1 MWRRVERAERDEAGF
16 SLVEVILAMVIIVG
30 VLALMLGIVVSS
42 LTTVAQARQRQTAT
56 ALATQG
62 IEVLR
67 ALPYDMVT
75 LNHAGDTPDATATY
89 AVFESGV
96 YRLRTTLPSLNL
108 NEQLMVNDVSGRTKD
123 ITVDEVTYRVHTY
136 VTLAANDAF
145 NLTVLVTYTSAVS
158 HGQRITAQ
166 RSVTFSPAGCLSTA
180 QNPFAAPCQAY
191 FTATAGQT
199 LGGITVTNPND
210 GTAPILGFDNAG
222 GTTLE
227 LGLGSNVA
235 TLFVEQT
242 ASANSNAMTSGAAQ
256 DSATPGSSGG
266 VTSIVDV
273 DSDPSSEQGQA
284 LITTTT
290 GQTSAAQS
298 LTGIAGALT
307 VKPGTGDHGR
317 SEAAIYAAG
326 THCIGIGP
334 SGPGLNTGPDPL
346 HLRPCASSEVT
357 APTSAATLN
366 YLPNSPGGFSSMT
379 LPILSVAGTS
389 TPARAV
395 AAQLAVANLDA
406 CDGGGPM
413 GVGCAYAA
421 ATRTLGEVRVGYPLT
436 GGVGPVG
443 MDNGLVRLSGL
454 SEQVRAEEGQGAGV
468 PTYTRTGHISVWTS
482 ANTYADLDLSAG
494 ASGSWPVDALIL
506 YTSPSGKQLTLHY
519 TGTVIVSPAQQ
530 VRTPATRTGDLK
542 LDCQDQ
548 ACVSQYNGGSAV
560 VLSLSVSV
568 LENGTEIGRFGIAAN
583 LGGLTSQAT
592 FKAAAD
598 A

>member
-1 MWRRVERAERDEAGF
+1 MRRRGTGIRDEAGF
-16 SLVEVILAMVIIVG
+16 SLVEVILAMVIIAG
-30 VLALMLGIVVSS
+30 VLASMLGIVVSS

-67 ALPYDMVT
+67 ALPYDTVT

-96 YRLRTTLPSLNL
+96 YHLRTTLPSLNL

-145 NLTVLVTYTSAVS
+145 NLTVLVTYTSTVS

-166 RSVTFSPAGCLSTA
+166 RSVTFSPTGCLSTA

-199 LGGITVTNPND
+199 LGGITVTNPDD
-210 GTAPILGFDNAG
+210 GTAPLLGFDSAG

-227 LGLGSNVA
+227 LGLASNGA
-235 TLFVEQT
+235 TLFLEQT
-242 ASANSNAMTSGAAQ
+242 ASGNSNAMTSGAAQ

-266 VTSIVDV
+266 VTSIADV
-273 DSDPSSEQGQA
+273 DSDPSSVPNQA

-298 LTGIAGALT
+298 LTGSAGTLT
-307 VKPGTGDHGR
+307 VKPGTGDSGR
-317 SEAAIYAAG
+317 SAAAIYAAG
-326 THCIGIGP
+326 THCIGTNGA
-334 SGPGLNTGPDPL
+334 GLNTGPDST
-346 HLRPCASSEVT
+346 HLRPCASSQVT

-395 AAQLAVANLDA
+395 AAQLAAANLDA
-406 CDGGGPM
+406 CTAGSGP
-413 GVGCAYAA
+413 GSVGCAYGA

-454 SEQVRAEEGQGAGV
+454 SEQVRAEEGQGARV
-468 PTYTRTGHISVWTS
+468 PSYTRTGHISVWTS
-482 ANTYADLDLSAG
+482 ANTYADLDDLSAG
-494 ASGSWPVDALIL
+494 ASGSWPVDAQIL

-530 VRTPATRTGDLK
+530 VRTPATRTGDLN

>member
-1 MWRRVERAERDEAGF
+1 MWRRYDGDADGSDRGF
-16 SLVEVILAMVIIVG
+16 SLVEVILAMAIIAG
-30 VLALMLGIVVSS
+30 VLASMLGIVVSS

-62 IEVLR
+62 IELLR
-67 ALPYDMVT
+67 ALPYDTVT

-96 YRLRTTLPSLNL
+96 YHLRTTLPSLNL

-145 NLTVLVTYTSAVS
+145 NLTVLVTYTSTVS
-158 HGQRITAQ
+158 HGQRVTAQ
-166 RSVTFSPAGCLSTA
+166 RSVTFSPTGCLSTA

-199 LGGITVTNPND
+199 LGGITVTNPDD
-210 GTAPILGFDNAG
+210 GTAPILGFDSAG

-227 LGLGSNVA
+227 LGLASNGA

-266 VTSIVDV
+266 VTSVAAV
-273 DSDPSSEQGQA
+273 DSDPSSLPNPP

-298 LTGIAGALT
+298 LTGSAGTLT
-307 VKPGTGDHGR
+307 VKPGTGDSGR
-317 SEAAIYAAG
+317 SAAAIYAAG
-326 THCIGIGP
+326 THCIDPNGA
-334 SGPGLNTGPDPL
+334 GLNTGPDST
-346 HLRPCASSEVT
+346 HLRPCASSQVT
-357 APTSAATLN
+357 GPTSAATLN
-366 YLPNSPGGFSSMT
+366 YLPNSPGGFESMT

-389 TPARAV
+389 TEARAV
-395 AAQLAVANLDA
+395 AAQLAAANCTA
-406 CDGGGPM
+406 GGPV
-413 GVGCAYAA
+413 GVGCAYGAA
-421 ATRTLGEVRVGYPLT
+421 RRTLGEVRVGYPLT

-443 MDNGLVRLSGL
+443 MNDGLVRLSGL
-454 SEQVRAEEGQGAGV
+454 SEQVGAEEGQGAQL
-468 PTYTRTGHISVWTS
+468 PSYTRTGHISVWTS
-482 ANTYADLDLSAG
+482 ANIYADLDLSAG
-494 ASGSWPVDALIL
+494 ASGSWPVDAQIL

-530 VRTPATRTGDLK
+530 VRTPATRTGDLN

-568 LENGTEIGRFGIAAN
+568 LENGTEIGSFGIAAN